1 MAIHSKSH
9 FFLQKERVWLRC
21 FAFFCLILQP
31 MILKRLSIV
40 NYRNIA
46 QADIELSPK
55 LNCLTGRNGMGKTNL
70 LDAVYYLSF
79 CKSALNPIDAQV
91 MLHDSDYCVV
101 QGRYATETGDD
112 VDVFCGM
119 KRGQRKQVK
128 LNGKAYSRYSEH
140 LGVVPLVM
148 VSPSDAEL
156 ISGGSDERRRFMDI
170 AISQYNRLYLAQ
182 LNRYNKAL
190 EQRNAM
196 LRAEEEPDWEVM
208 ALWEETM
215 ADAGCVVHAGRR
227 AFIDAFTPVF
237 SEIYAQIAQ
246 TEEPVSLTY
255 TSHCERGDLLDVIRS
270 GRAKERI
277 LGYSIHGIHKDD
289 LLMNLGGYP
298 MKREGSQG
306 QNKTYLIS
314 LKLAQFDFLKRTSH
328 TAPLLLLDDIFDRL
342 DASRVEQIVHL
353 VSGDRF
359 GQIFITDVN
368 RGNMDRILA
377 SAGGD
382 YKLFAVNDGIIDE
395 INPYV

>member
-1 MAIHSKSH
+1 MG
-9 FFLQKERVWLRC
+9 W
-21 FAFFCLILQP
+21 FAVFYLILP
-31 MILKRLSIV
+31 AMILKRLTII

-79 CKSALNPIDAQV
+79 CKSSFNPIDAQV
-91 MLHDSDYCVV
+91 MLHDSEYSVLHGSYSSDS
-101 QGRYATETGDD
+101 GDD

-119 KRGQRKQVK
+119 KRGQRKQIK

-140 LGVVPLVM
+140 LGHVPLVM

-156 ISGGSDERRRFMDI
+156 ISGGSDDRRRFMDI
-170 AISQYNRLYLAQ
+170 AISQYDRVYLTQ
-182 LNRYNKAL
+182 LNRYNQAL

-196 LRAEEEPDWEVM
+196 LRAEEEPDLEVM
-208 ALWEETM
+208 SLWEETM
-215 ADAGCVVHAGRR
+215 ADAGRKVYEGRR
-227 AFIDAFTPVF
+227 AFIDEFSPVF
-237 SEIYAQIAQ
+237 SEIYSQIARND
-246 TEEPVSLTY
+246 EPVSLTY
-255 TSHCERGDLLDVIRS
+255 TSHCERGDLLDVIRA

-289 LLMNLGGYP
+289 LIMNLNGYP

-306 QNKTYLIS
+306 QNKTYLIA
-314 LKLAQFDFLKRTSH
+314 LKLAQFDFLKRASH
-328 TAPLLLLDDIFDRL
+328 TTPLLLLDDIFDRL
-342 DASRVEQIVHL
+342 DASRVEQIVRL

-377 SAGGD
+377 SAGGN
-382 YKLFAVNDGIIDE
+382 YKLFVVEEGN
-395 INPYV
+395 INEMKTELS

>member
-1 MAIHSKSH
+1 
-9 FFLQKERVWLRC
+9 
-21 FAFFCLILQP
+21 
-31 MILKRLSIV
+31 MILNRLSIV

-55 LNCLTGRNGMGKTNL
+55 LNSLTGRNGMGKTNL

-79 CKSALNPIDAQV
+79 CKSASNPIDAQV

-101 QGRYATETGDD
+101 QGRYASDMGDD

-140 LGVVPLVM
+140 LGLVPLVM

-156 ISGGSDERRRFMDI
+156 ISGGSEDRRRFMDI
-170 AISQYNRLYLAQ
+170 AISQYNRPYLSQ
-182 LNRYNKAL
+182 LTRYNQAL

-208 ALWEETM
+208 SILEETM
-215 ADAGCVVHAGRR
+215 ADAGRTVYEGRR
-227 AFIDAFTPVF
+227 AFIDEFTPVF
-237 SEIYAQIAQ
+237 SEIYAQISRNDEA
-246 TEEPVSLTY
+246 VSLTY
-255 TSHCERGDLLDVIRS
+255 TSHCERGDLLEVIRQ

-289 LLMNLGGYP
+289 LVMNLGGYP

-306 QNKTYLIS
+306 QNKTYLIA
-314 LKLAQFDFLKRTSH
+314 LKLAQFDFLKRASH
-328 TAPLLLLDDIFDRL
+328 TTPLLLLDDIFDRL

-353 VSGDRF
+353 VAGDRF

-382 YKLFAVNDGIIDE
+382 YKLFVVDE
-395 INPYV
+395 GTINEMKTEVP

>member
-1 MAIHSKSH
+1 
-9 FFLQKERVWLRC
+9 
-21 FAFFCLILQP
+21 

-79 CKSALNPIDAQV
+79 CKSASNPIDAQV

-101 QGRYATETGDD
+101 QGRYAADSGDD

-128 LNGKAYSRYSEH
+128 LNGKAYQRYSEH
-140 LGVVPLVM
+140 LGLVPLVM

-156 ISGGSDERRRFMDI
+156 ISGGSEDRRRFMDV
-170 AISQYNRLYLAQ
+170 AISQYNRVYLSH
-182 LNRYNKAL
+182 LTRYNQAL

-208 ALWEETM
+208 ALWEEVM
-215 ADAGCVVHAGRR
+215 AESGRIVYEGRR

-237 SEIYAQIAQ
+237 ADIYAQIARNG
-246 TEEPVSLTY
+246 ESVSLTY
-255 TSHCERGDLLDVIRS
+255 TSHCERGDLLEVIRA

-306 QNKTYLIS
+306 QNKTYLIA
-314 LKLAQFDFLKRTSH
+314 LKLAQFDFLKRASH
-328 TAPLLLLDDIFDRL
+328 TTPLLLLDDIFDRL

-353 VSGDRF
+353 VAGDRF

-382 YKLFAVNDGIIDE
+382 YKLFVVEEGT
-395 INPYV
+395 INEMQREPL